1 MTAAEETPL
10 PPRAYNKKRLYP
22 TTRNKPNMKHIIATI
37 PGDGIGPEVMNATTD
52 ILQALADKT
61 GLKLKF
67 TQLPAGDAYK
77 EKTGVALPQETV
89 DAVKAADACL
99 FAAVGNTAKEVILP
113 LRQTLNLYANM
124 RPAKTYQGV
133 DALKQNVDIMIVREN
148 TECLYKMVGY
158 RERDWGINM
167 RIITREASDRIAH
180 HAFHYAEKNHRTKVT
195 AVHKAN
201 VLDYTDNVFLE
212 ATRAAAEEHPSIR
225 YEEHIVDAC
234 AMKLVLAPETYQVI
248 VTTNMF
254 GDILSDLA
262 AGLVGGLGLAPSAN
276 IGTDK
281 AIFEPVH
288 GSAPDIAG
296 KGVANPLATT
306 LSAAMMLEWLRE
318 EEAAQRLED
327 AVTTVLRER
336 KVRTPDLGGN
346 NTTREVAEAVKNRL

>member
-1 MTAAEETPL
+1 MHSTAEDRHKNL
-10 PPRAYNKKRLYP
+10 I
-22 TTRNKPNMKHIIATI
+22 NMNPSHTATMRHTIATI
-37 PGDGIGPEVMNATTD
+37 PGDGIGPEVMNATTE
-52 ILQALADKT
+52 ILRVLAAKTRMELKFIPLEAGDQHKKKT
-61 GLKLKF
+61 G
-67 TQLPAGDAYK
+67 T
-77 EKTGVALPQETV
+77 ALPEETLN
-89 DAVKAADACL
+89 AVKEADACL
-99 FAAVGNTAKEVILP
+99 FAAVGETAKEVILP

-124 RPAKTYQGV
+124 RPVKTYPGV

-167 RIITREASDRIAH
+167 RIITREASERIAH
-180 HAFHYAEKNHRTKVT
+180 HAFRYAEKNHRTKVT

-212 ATRAAAEEHPSIR
+212 ATRAAAEDHPTIH
-225 YEEHIVDAC
+225 YDEQIVDAC

-288 GSAPDIAG
+288 GSAPDIAR
-296 KGVANPLATT
+296 KGIANPLATT
-306 LSAAMMLEWLRE
+306 LSAAMMLEWLGE
-318 EEAAQRLED
+318 EKAARKLED
-327 AVTTVLRER
+327 AVTAVLLER
-336 KVRTPDLGGN
+336 KVRTPDLGGTS
-346 NTTREVAEAVKNRL
+346 TTWEVAEAVKSRL